1 MSTTKLHLIAINCL
15 WTKNT
20 TLLDFISVKKRLCWK
35 LLKYCSNLFILK
47 SQRGFWVSISYRSLQ
62 SLSLK
67 VAKTINNIR
76 AAIKMKQ
83 IQNSHGFQ
91 KVSNISKLMHPKGF
105 ITLKVRYLVNNCRLG
120 FNYIVLS

>member
-1 MSTTKLHLIAINCL
+1 MLEVTQI
-15 WTKNT
+15 
-20 TLLDFISVKKRLCWK
+20 
-35 LLKYCSNLFILK
+35 LFQSFHPQK
-47 SQRGFWVSISYRSLQ
+47 PEGFWVSISYRSLQ

-91 KVSNISKLMHPKGF
+91 KVSNISKLMHPKW
-105 ITLKVRYLVNNCRLG
+105 VHYLESKI
-120 FNYIVLS
+120 FSK

>member
-1 MSTTKLHLIAINCL
+1 MLEVTQI
-15 WTKNT
+15 
-20 TLLDFISVKKRLCWK
+20 
-35 LLKYCSNLFILK
+35 LFQSFHPQK
-47 SQRGFWVSISYRSLQ
+47 PEGFWVSISYRSLQ

-105 ITLKVRYLVNNCRLG
+105 IT
-120 FNYIVLS
+120 